1 MHACGFGTGVV
12 DGGVGCSDESTKCGF
27 FFFFNT
33 GNNVGYAV
41 TADDKKIAIQ
51 ITPPAINLYF
61 MAFIHIFLILIF
73 IFIL

>member
-1 MHACGFGTGVV
+1 MRAALVPALLTAVLAAATNPPNA
-12 DGGVGCSDESTKCGF
+12 DF